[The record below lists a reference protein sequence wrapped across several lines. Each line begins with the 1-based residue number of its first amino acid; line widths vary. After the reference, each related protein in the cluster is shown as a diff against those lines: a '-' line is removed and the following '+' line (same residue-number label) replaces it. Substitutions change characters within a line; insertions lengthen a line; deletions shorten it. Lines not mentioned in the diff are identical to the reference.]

1 VLNNRKFELS
11 YQGIIDSILIGET
24 RASKVSR
31 RVILPASFIGG
42 PRNMNKRYMEAEK
55 SLNR

>member
-1 VLNNRKFELS
+1 MS

-55 SLNR
+55 TLNR